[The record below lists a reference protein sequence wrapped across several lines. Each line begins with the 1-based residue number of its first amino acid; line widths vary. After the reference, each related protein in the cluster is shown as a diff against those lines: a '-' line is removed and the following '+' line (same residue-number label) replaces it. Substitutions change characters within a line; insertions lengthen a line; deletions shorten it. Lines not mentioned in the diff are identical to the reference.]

1 MSPTPRANP
10 AAFERRSGQ
19 AGKVTST
26 QADLLAAAAYIDPPG
41 GDNEVGVLD
50 SQEAR
55 RLAAML
61 RHVAASPAISP
72 DEASVQ
78 GWLAALSDALLASK
92 GNDWLHEKTLL
103 LERVERQVGGHHL
116 GDAGDRALFERVQ
129 IVHVCP
135 PCAGF
140 AARDNQSGLA
150 HRGR

>member
-72 DEASVQ
+72 DEDSVQ

-92 GNDWLHEKTLL
+92 GNDWLHEKLKEIITHLASQVRHTEAAESALL
-103 LERVERQVGGHHL
+103 LPGGRERE
-116 GDAGDRALFERVQ
+116 
-129 IVHVCP
+129 
-135 PCAGF
+135 
-140 AARDNQSGLA
+140 
-150 HRGR
+150 